1 MFSLD
6 FLCPTNNCPDRVG
19 AASILFRK
27 NASRNTVRMGFDD
40 DRPFLRAQRFAAKR
54 GRLFHEVYALM
65 DEIIQEE
72 NCFSLK
78 DLAVN
83 GHDMMTLGFQGPSIG
98 LMLQECLDAVLDER
112 IPNEYSALIS
122 YVKAQHEER

>member
-1 MFSLD
+1 M
-6 FLCPTNNCPDRVG
+6 
-19 AASILFRK
+19 
-27 NASRNTVRMGFDD
+27 
-40 DRPFLRAQRFAAKR
+40 
-54 GRLFHEVYALM
+54 
-65 DEIIQEE
+65 
-72 NCFSLK
+72 K

>member
-1 MFSLD
+1 M
-6 FLCPTNNCPDRVG
+6 PITADRKFVKRLLSKHG
-19 AASILFRK
+19 EEAARQLIDLHMADTLGQSDICR
-27 NASRNTVRMGFDD
+27 
-40 DRPFLRAQRFAAKR
+40 QRLAIFN
-54 GRLFHEVYALM
+54 EVCALM
-65 DEIIQEE
+65 DEILHEE

>member
-1 MFSLD
+1 M
-6 FLCPTNNCPDRVG
+6 PITADRKFVKRLLSKHG
-19 AASILFRK
+19 EEAARQLIDLHMADTLGQSDICR
-27 NASRNTVRMGFDD
+27 
-40 DRPFLRAQRFAAKR
+40 QRLAIFN
-54 GRLFHEVYALM
+54 EVYALM

-98 LMLQECLDAVLDER
+98 LMLQECLDAVLDAVR
-112 IPNEYSALIS
+112 IHAH
-122 YVKAQHEER
+122 AG